1 MADYPINDKKGL
13 IAALKELSS
22 EDLKG
27 AGLSKKDTSTS
38 NLSDNEQIRLDREN
52 ALVTRELNTALS
64 KHVEIIKLA
73 AKGKAE
79 LGLSESI
86 VKGLFGVDT
95 AEDADEL
102 INILG
107 ETDNAVKGLG
117 DSIAATLGAT
127 KDNKLAKTFDSI
139 GKRAVA
145 AARAGTLFF
154 ESQNKLALGMAIAA
168 SVSQEILKGLFNAMT
183 SMVMSIIN
191 MSKTVILAFDQ
202 AQAKMNAATGATYK
216 FNDSL
221 YTAQRS
227 VNTFGVTFDE
237 TSNSII
243 TLNRGLSF
251 FVSANEETQSKL
263 AGTVAGLTKFGISA
277 EESTKLLSYFTNNLG
292 MTAVD
297 ADEATKQLA
306 MLSTSIGIDPSKM
319 TADFMKASSSLAVYG
334 ERSVKIFSNIAAAA
348 KTAEVETSSLISL
361 ADKFDTF
368 AGAADTAGKLNAIL
382 GTQLSTLE
390 MIGQSE
396 DQRIETLIRSVQSQG
411 MSFDQMDKFTQKAI
425 ASAAGIS
432 DLNEAQK
439 IFGMNISQYRDMAN
453 QQQKSQDIQQK
464 FNDALRAGMPL
475 VDKFKVLFTE
485 FIIGLTPVF
494 SILNDFMDGVLDFVK
509 QMPTGLKTAIA
520 VIALVSSFTIAAG
533 IALTT
538 GVLGML
544 SAIASIKAG
553 LVATTVVTAVA
564 GEAVGGLTNSV
575 GGVNNALPKTAKS
588 LGDTNKKFRTFNTVS
603 NVANNN
609 MTTLGRTGPQA
620 ASGLGAGFKRAA
632 FGVGIAVIAILA
644 IAAAIALVLN
654 YYSKLADAEA
664 RQEEAKARQIEAYSN
679 LGESISQV
687 QEALTNIAN
696 IDLSSGI
703 AQVIE
708 LGAALSNFDDVSIET
723 KHTLTNLALI
733 TTGTSAEVMTAGA
746 AGQTFSIDN
755 IVQNAITLEGIKVN
769 VKIGEQEFADA
780 VMKVVRDAQ

>member
-1 MADYPINDKKGL
+1 VADYPIKDKKGL

-22 EDLKG
+22 EDLE
-27 AGLSKKDTSTS
+27 ASGLSKKDTSTS
-38 NLSDNEQIRLDREN
+38 SSEDKARKKTYE
-52 ALVTRELNTALS
+52 ALATRELTKAL
-64 KHVEIIKLA
+64 EQY
-73 AKGKAE
+73 
-79 LGLSESI
+79 
-86 VKGLFGVDT
+86 
-95 AEDADEL
+95 
-102 INILG
+102 
-107 ETDNAVKGLG
+107 
-117 DSIAATLGAT
+117 AATLKILKQN
-127 KDNKLAKTFDSI
+127 KDDLGLGESMISELLGVKTIEEAEALLEISKGLKDTFDGMGNSIAKSLGFSPNNKLANSLDSI
-139 GKRAVA
+139 SKKAASAGFVLANAFDEGNMRMLGIA
-145 AARAGTLFF
+145 AAAVSIEQVLEGVFAVVT
-154 ESQNKLALGMAIAA
+154 
-168 SVSQEILKGLFNAMT
+168 SVAT
-183 SMVMSIIN
+183 SIIN

-202 AQAKMNAATGATYK
+202 AQAKINAATGATYK

-237 TSNSII
+237 TSNSILA
-243 TLNRGLSF
+243 LNRGLSF
-251 FVSANEETQSKL
+251 FVSANEKTQSKL
-263 AGTVAGLTKFGISA
+263 AGTVAALTKFGISA

-292 MTAVD
+292 MTAID

-334 ERSVKIFSNIAAAA
+334 QRSVKVFSNIAAAA
-348 KTAEVETSSLISL
+348 KAAEVETSSLISL

-411 MSFDQMDKFTQKAI
+411 MAFDQMDKFTQKAI

-485 FIIGLTPVF
+485 FIITLTPAF
-494 SILNDFMDGVLDFVK
+494 NALNDFMDGVLDFVQSLEPSTK
-509 QMPTGLKTAIA
+509 SAVAAFVLGFTIMTAIVISLGTA
-520 VIALVSSFTIAAG
+520 LLGLFASVIMPLNLGFLGNVIATRSAGSALKDLAGNASSVSNGMPKVTKAIADSNTKMSAFNKVSS
-533 IALTT
+533 
-538 GVLGML
+538 
-544 SAIASIKAG
+544 
-553 LVATTVVTAVA
+553 
-564 GEAVGGLTNSV
+564 
-575 GGVNNALPKTAKS
+575 
-588 LGDTNKKFRTFNTVS
+588 
-603 NVANNN
+603 VANSN
-609 MTTLGRTGPQA
+609 MTTLSRTGPQA
-620 ASGLGAGFKRAA
+620 AAGLGAGFKRAA

-644 IAAAIALVLN
+644 IAGAIALVLN

-733 TTGTSAEVMTAGA
+733 TTGTAAEVMTAGA
-746 AGQTFSIDN
+746 AGQTFNIDN
-755 IVQNAITLEGIKVN
+755 VVQNAITLEGIKVN

-780 VMKVVRDAQ
+780 VMNVVRNAQ